1 MRYVFMRFPNFLSK
15 AVTLSYDDGVIYDKK
30 LIEIMDRNGLKGTF
44 NLNSGMFGIKR
55 RMLREE
61 ALALYTDSG
70 HEVAVHGKNHLS
82 LAELQPPMI
91 CDDVLNDRIAL
102 EEMFGTVISGMAY
115 AGGSFDDRV
124 VEVLK
129 NCGIDYAR
137 TVVSTEKFEIP
148 TDWLRMPT
156 TCHHSNPRLMELA
169 RAFVEGAPSIYYW
182 GRTPRL
188 FYLWGHTYEFHDNDN
203 WHVIEEFAEYVGN
216 REDIWYATNG
226 EIYRYVKA
234 YDSLQFSANGE
245 RVYNPSAIDV
255 YLNYYD
261 DQFVVPA
268 GATVPLRKPSACES
282 RN

>member
-44 NLNSGMFGIKR
+44 NLNSGMFGVKR

-82 LAELQPPMI
+82 LAELQPAMI
-91 CDDVLNDRIAL
+91 CDEILNDRIAL
-102 EEMFGTVISGMAY
+102 EEMFGTVINGMAY
-115 AGGSFDDRV
+115 AGGSFDDKA

-129 NCGIDYAR
+129 HCGIDYAR

-169 RAFVEGAPSIYYW
+169 RAFAEGAPSIYYW

-203 WHVIEEFAEYVGN
+203 WHIIEEFAEYIGN

-268 GATVPLRKPSACES
+268 GATVPLRKPSACEA